1 MTKNTDIFCSR
12 KDRQEKTQTASLR
25 PLKEINPFHTGG
37 LRPDIIC
44 FSHLR
49 WDFVFQRPQHLM
61 SRFAKEQSV
70 YYVEEPLIEKNSNC
84 GLREFKS
91 KEGVVVLTPIFAE
104 REALD
109 IENKK
114 IRILLNTFFEKRVG
128 DDYLFWYYTPM
139 AMEFSRH
146 CSPSSIIYDCMDE
159 LSSFKGA
166 HPALAG
172 LERELFSAA
181 SLVFTGGESL
191 YQAKKV
197 FHRNIFSM
205 PSSID
210 KEHFESARNSL
221 TDPFDQFHIPKPR
234 FGFYG
239 VIDERFDIDLLG
251 KIATLKPDWHFVILG
266 PIVKIDPGLLPQNAN
281 IHYLEGK
288 HYSQLPAY
296 LGNWDVAI
304 MPFAINA
311 ATKYISPT
319 KTPEFLAGG
328 RPVVSTPITD
338 VVTPYGDRGLVSIA
352 SNSEQFIACCQYAL
366 DQKNDQM
373 RLHRVDKFLKDF
385 SWDKTWRAMEKLIH
399 SDFTNHQHVSA

>member
-1 MTKNTDIFCSR
+1 MVKDGIGLSPKKQLNQSNPKVTLSPSKENIIKTEANSVADIV
-12 KDRQEKTQTASLR
+12 
-25 PLKEINPFHTGG
+25 
-37 LRPDIIC
+37 C

-61 SRFAKEQSV
+61 SRFAKGRNV
-70 YYVEEPLIEKNSNC
+70 FYIEEPLIEKNSKTE
-84 GLREFKS
+84 LREYKS
-91 KEGVVVLTPIFAE
+91 KEGTVVLTPIFSE
-104 REALD
+104 REPRELG
-109 IENKK
+109 NKK
-114 IRILLNTFFEKRVG
+114 IAALLDSFFEERIRG
-128 DDYLFWYYTPM
+128 EYLFWYYTPM
-139 AMEFSRH
+139 ALEFSRH
-146 CSPSSIIYDCMDE
+146 FSPYSIVYDCMDE

-166 HPALAG
+166 HPALLS

-181 SLVFTGGESL
+181 SIVFTGGESL
-191 YQAKKV
+191 YQAKKS

-210 KEHFESARNSL
+210 KLHFESARIPQP
-221 TDPFDQFHIPKPR
+221 DPFDQRQIPRPR

-239 VIDERFDIDLLG
+239 VIDERFDIDLLA
-251 KIATLKPDWHFVILG
+251 KVANLRPDWHFVILG
-266 PIVKIDPGLLPQNAN
+266 PVVKINPDSLPRNVN
-281 IHYLEGK
+281 IHYLQGRE
-288 HYSQLPAY
+288 YCELPAY

-304 MPFAINA
+304 MPFALNA

-352 SNSEQFIACCQYAL
+352 ANSEQFVACCQHAL
-366 DQKNDQM
+366 EQKNDQM

-385 SWDKTWRAMEKLIH
+385 SWDKTWSSMEKLIN
-399 SDFTNHQHVSA
+399 SDTYNHKHVSA